1 MRHWMKALASTAL
14 LLTFSA
20 IAAAGPEGVYD
31 VRGTEIDGSS
41 YSGLVKVIRTGETYS
56 VNWLIGEYRYYG
68 SGIGASPL
76 AEGSIVGPADDKVN
90 VLTVGYTDGD
100 EEVGTAFYMEQE
112 NGVWQ
117 GVWTEYGT
125 EQVSTENW
133 YPLEPR
139 TNMETMEY

>member
-1 MRHWMKALASTAL
+1 MRHWMKALASIGVLFVFA
-14 LLTFSA
+14 A
-20 IAAAGPEGVYD
+20 RAAAGPEGIYD
-31 VRGTEIDGSS
+31 VRGTEIDGTA
-41 YSGLVKVIRTGETYS
+41 YSGLVKVVRTGETYS

-76 AEGSIVGPADDKVN
+76 EEGSIVGPAHDKVN

-117 GVWTEYGT
+117 GIWTEYGS

-133 YPLEPR
+133 YPLEAKGSKD
-139 TNMETMEY
+139 TLEY